1 MAKPKTIHCLDK
13 TDGLLFY
20 CISFLEK
27 LDNSLY
33 DVRFSP
39 DPRCDYGD
47 LFSLFEKITLVA
59 AEKREAS
66 DLRIEFVSQHSQPD
80 DSAHLVYP
88 VFESDWEKFDTPDS
102 RRMPLY
108 RQNVPVRPD
117 DGDAMDMIIRYLEK
131 QDLRG
136 KKVLVNAGPSLEDID
151 PVRFIS
157 NRSSGKMGIA
167 LARAAWRRGA
177 NVRLIAG
184 PVAHYVPQYLNHV
197 TVRSAAEMAGAV
209 NDHFA
214 QCDYFFAAAAV
225 ADYTPASVSEQKM
238 KKGDGDMS
246 LPLKRTSD
254 ILLSIKDKKR
264 DDQII
269 VGFSVET
276 ENVRDNSTQKMKKKG
291 LDFICINNPKEEGA
305 GFAHNT
311 NRIDIL
317 SKDGAYQSLPVL
329 SKLETADRIID
340 AVLGKAAG

>member
-33 DVRFSP
+33 DVRFSL
-39 DPRCDYGD
+39 DSRCDYGD
-47 LFSLFEKITLVA
+47 LFSLFEKITLVPVQ
-59 AEKREAS
+59 KREGS
-66 DLRIEFVSQHSQPD
+66 DLHIEFVSQNSRPD
-80 DSAHLVYP
+80 DGADLLYP
-88 VFESDWEKFDTPDS
+88 VFESGWEKFDTPDS
-102 RRMPLY
+102 RRIPLY
-108 RQNVPVRPD
+108 RQNNPVRPND
-117 DGDAMDMIIRYLEK
+117 DDAMDMIIRHLEK
-131 QDLRG
+131 QDLKG
-136 KKVLVNAGPSLEDID
+136 KNVLVNAGPSLEDID

-177 NVRLIAG
+177 DVRLIAG
-184 PVAHYVPQYLNHV
+184 AVSHFIPQYLSHIP
-197 TVRSAAEMAGAV
+197 VRNAAEMAGAV
-209 NDHFA
+209 NDHFE

-225 ADYTPASVSEQKM
+225 ADYTPAAVSEQKM

-254 ILLSIKDKKR
+254 ILLSIKEKKR

-276 ENVRDNSTQKMKKKG
+276 ENVRDNSTQKMNKKG

-305 GFAHNT
+305 GFAHDT

-317 SKDGAYQSLPVL
+317 SKDGTYQSLPVL

-340 AVLGKAAG
+340 AVLGKASG